1 MFNKH
6 NSEKESV
13 KSTEMNSTDLST
25 LYHKPVLNREEA
37 SIFLGVSIRHIDN
50 LVRRMDIPF
59 SRTGRRI
66 LFRRKD
72 IDKYL
77 ESNNSEEGFICV

>member
-1 MFNKH
+1 MLNNH

-13 KSTEMNSTDLST
+13 KSTELSSTDLST

-50 LVRRMDIPF
+50 LIKRMDIPF
-59 SRTGRRI
+59 SKSGSRTLLRRT
-66 LFRRKD
+66 D
-72 IDKYL
+72 IDKYI
-77 ESNNSEEGFICV
+77 ESNNSQGGLINV

>member
-1 MFNKH
+1 M
-6 NSEKESV
+6 KELNTEENI

-59 SRTGRRI
+59 SRTC
-66 LFRRKD
+66 LLYTSD
-72 IDKYL
+72 AAD
-77 ESNNSEEGFICV
+77 E